1 MNQSKT
7 VGYILIGI
15 AAVIVVLGAAW
26 ALTGELSSQA
36 KVLAII
42 VAIIPAA
49 VLGGFGVYTLN
60 KGTSE
65 AGEEV
70 EIRKQQKLLSMVQTQ
85 GKVDIASA
93 SIELKSSR
101 DEVKNLVRELV
112 GKQLFSGYVD
122 WDSGILYSV
131 DASKIKDGTCPKC
144 GGKLELAGKGV
155 VKCPYC
161 GSEVFLSA

>member
-26 ALTGELSSQA
+26 ALTGELSTQA
-36 KVLAII
+36 KVLAIF

-49 VLGGFGVYTLN
+49 VLAGFGVYTLN
-60 KGTSE
+60 KGTVES
-65 AGEEV
+65 GEEV
-70 EIRKQQKLLSMVQTQ
+70 VIRRQQKLLSMVQTQ

-93 SIELKSSR
+93 SIELKTSR
-101 DEVKNLVRELV
+101 ADVQQLVRDLV

-122 WDSGILYSV
+122 WDSGVLFSV
-131 DASKIKDGTCPKC
+131 DAGKIKDGTCPKC
-144 GGKLELAGKGV
+144 GGKLELAGKGI
-155 VKCPYC
+155 VKCPFC

>member
-26 ALTGELSSQA
+26 ALTGNLSAQA
-36 KVLAII
+36 KVLAMI

-60 KGTSE
+60 KGTTES
-65 AGEEV
+65 GEEV
-70 EIRKQQKLLSMVQTQ
+70 VIRRQQKLLSMVQTQ

-93 SIELKSSR
+93 SIELKTSR
-101 DEVKNLVRELV
+101 DDVQNLVRELV

-122 WDSGILYSV
+122 WDGGVLYSV

-144 GGKLELAGKGV
+144 GGKLELAGKGI
-155 VKCPYC
+155 VKCPFC